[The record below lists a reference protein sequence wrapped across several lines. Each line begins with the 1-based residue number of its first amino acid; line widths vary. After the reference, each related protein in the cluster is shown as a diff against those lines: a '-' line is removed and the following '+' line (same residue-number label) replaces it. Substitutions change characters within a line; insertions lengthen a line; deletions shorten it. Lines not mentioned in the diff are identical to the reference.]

1 MGGRIRRLTRP
12 LVRAVPSIVRPIR
25 QWWRTRTV
33 GDKPSSPNRF
43 PVFIGRGRPR
53 ASNRAAATMFAIEHG
68 GLARVGEGW
77 ANLPMPSTCPRR
89 ILGSPERR
97 QAWSRFGSRWTL
109 PCPPSKSEPRP
120 PTSLSGG
127 PRSGRGS
134 TPSASPSTP
143 SATAPSRSPRAAAS
157 SGDLGSGAVRL
168 VRPAPGGR
176 LGAGLQRLP
185 PRQPVGA
192 AGPTDSRR
200 RQPGRVGLAPPAQ
213 QPQRTPRGPGPE
225 GRRPAAS
232 SWLSAQ
238 DPVQAGAPER
248 VSEQNGSND
257 RRPRQVAMGMPSV
270 MSEELDRLPGART
283 GPNGPGDDHWQL
295 RPRRHGLGGPRGSP
309 WSCARRP
316 RLPG

>member
-1 MGGRIRRLTRP
+1 MVVRFFRRVARAIGGFMGGRIRRLTRP

-53 ASNRAAATMFAIEHG
+53 ASTRAAATMFAIEHG
-68 GLARVGEGW
+68 RLARVGEGW

-157 SGDLGSGAVRL
+157 SGGSGLGSGTT
-168 VRPAPGGR
+168 
-176 LGAGLQRLP
+176 
-185 PRQPVGA
+185 
-192 AGPTDSRR
+192 GPTRTWWS
-200 RQPGRVGLAPPAQ
+200 PGCW
-213 QPQRTPRGPGPE
+213 TPTSSA
-225 GRRPAAS
+225 PAAS
-232 SWLSAQ
+232 GSCGPDRQPPAA
-238 DPVQAGAPER
+238 AG
-248 VSEQNGSND
+248 
-257 RRPRQVAMGMPSV
+257 
-270 MSEELDRLPGART
+270 
-283 GPNGPGDDHWQL
+283 
-295 RPRRHGLGGPRGSP
+295 
-309 WSCARRP
+309 
-316 RLPG
+316 